1 MVPQPAS
8 YVSSILA
15 ERAFTED
22 AWYKQAVWVNCSP
35 ISQVGRLRGFKHLH
49 NNVSSS
55 PTQYAHLDERRG
67 AVLFSGDMARRWCVF
82 SRASR
87 TSVVCGT
94 SAALCSSGPRPRLD
108 RTMSSA
114 ACTKV
119 NQEEKEYQKCA
130 RRPVKEWHRFPLFAV
145 QFIAYCNR
153 NYYWH
158 PARPKTA
165 CRCRAL
171 IVSVTW
177 IAYLGKKGTSLVQA
191 YLRDPVHLQHS
202 CLCHL
207 SKAAQKSMNIRG
219 KLAHLG
225 HQPGLPAF
233 RCMSCPPSPS

>member
-35 ISQVGRLRGFKHLH
+35 ISQVGRLRGLADESRNADQRKLRGSSVSVIGPSRAQIGAGTMDGGYGQNEKGHACCWGKRPKVKLESERHPEQLPRRQNNVPTYQATMTRPQTWSASLLDVVLASNFAIQISVNSFKHLH

-114 ACTKV
+114 ACTSMSNKS
-119 NQEEKEYQKCA
+119 
-130 RRPVKEWHRFPLFAV
+130 
-145 QFIAYCNR
+145 
-153 NYYWH
+153 
-158 PARPKTA
+158 
-165 CRCRAL
+165 RAFE
-171 IVSVTW
+171 SR
-177 IAYLGKKGTSLVQA
+177 Q
-191 YLRDPVHLQHS
+191 
-202 CLCHL
+202 
-207 SKAAQKSMNIRG
+207 
-219 KLAHLG
+219 
-225 HQPGLPAF
+225 
-233 RCMSCPPSPS
+233 